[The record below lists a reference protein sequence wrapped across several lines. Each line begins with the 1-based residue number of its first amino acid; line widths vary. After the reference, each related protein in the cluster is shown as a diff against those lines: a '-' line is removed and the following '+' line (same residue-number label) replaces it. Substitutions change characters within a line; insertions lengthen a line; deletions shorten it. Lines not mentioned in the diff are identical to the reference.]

1 MATALVIQHASVEG
15 VGRFAE
21 WLPKNGVDLRI
32 VRPYAGEPVPARI
45 EHDALIVMGGPM
57 GAYDDADVPW
67 LPATKTLLVDAV
79 DRGIPALGVC
89 LGAQLLAVA
98 TGGKIER
105 GTSGPELGIGR
116 VEISSADE
124 LFEVGAISVVQWH
137 YDTVSVLPGDAV
149 LLGSSERYATQAFR
163 VGSAAWGLQFHVEAT
178 AQMVTEWATSEQ
190 RDPSELAGPVLAAEA
205 ELSATGEQVA
215 RRFAARVAG

>member
-21 WLPKNGVDLRI
+21 WLPSYGVALRI
-32 VRPYAGEPVPARI
+32 VRPYAGESLPARI
-45 EHDALIVMGGPM
+45 DDDALIVMGGPM
-57 GAYDDADVPW
+57 GVYDDADVPW
-67 LPATKTLLVDAV
+67 LTPTKALLVDAV
-79 DRGIPALGVC
+79 ERSIPTLGVC

-98 TGGKIER
+98 TGGKVER

-116 VEISSADE
+116 VEISTADE
-124 LFEVGAISVVQWH
+124 VFEVGTIPVVQWH
-137 YDTVSVLPGDAV
+137 YDTVSELPSNAV

-163 VGSAAWGLQFHVEAT
+163 VGVSAWGLQFHVEAT

-190 RDPSELAGPVLAAEA
+190 RDPSELADPVLAAEA

-215 RRFAARVAG
+215 RRFAARFTG